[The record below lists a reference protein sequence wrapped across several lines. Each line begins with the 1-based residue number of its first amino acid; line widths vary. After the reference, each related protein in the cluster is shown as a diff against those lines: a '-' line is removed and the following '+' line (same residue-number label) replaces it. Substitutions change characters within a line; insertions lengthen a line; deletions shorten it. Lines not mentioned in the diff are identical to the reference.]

1 MLTILPARIL
11 LQDITAVHLNV
22 LWPAQCFSLPCS
34 GNYLFLPTHWWLSI
48 KKDIKWLNR
57 FNLIFGQQK
66 LINGKRFLSNSW
78 FHRSFKSAKKKHCMK
93 LSLCNLGK
101 AIPLLIYLSVKKPS
115 RCGCRKTY
123 NQSLPL
129 IKTLLPHQRDSRLFQ
144 PAKWDLHILV
154 YNAIISVPFS
164 EETLFSFLSVFD
176 YCWAGA
182 TAWSVRCKTKS
193 VSLRNT
199 KELVQLLSR
208 TRLASDSTLE
218 EQTLHKLPVKANLS
232 NCIPLKATIVLIHDW
247 TAQTS
252 FQMKK
257 RSPCCVEQFPDT
269 SSTLRAF
276 QPYHKAFVGST
287 PKMGIWLLL
296 LSLIGQNLSN

>member
-48 KKDIKWLNR
+48 KKDIKWLHR
-57 FNLIFGQQK
+57 FNLIFGKQK

-129 IKTLLPHQRDSRLFQ
+129 IKTLLPHQR
-144 PAKWDLHILV
+144 
-154 YNAIISVPFS
+154 
-164 EETLFSFLSVFD
+164 
-176 YCWAGA
+176 
-182 TAWSVRCKTKS
+182 
-193 VSLRNT
+193 
-199 KELVQLLSR
+199 
-208 TRLASDSTLE
+208 
-218 EQTLHKLPVKANLS
+218 EQT
-232 NCIPLKATIVLIHDW
+232 
-247 TAQTS
+247 
-252 FQMKK
+252 
-257 RSPCCVEQFPDT
+257 FPA
-269 SSTLRAF
+269 S
-276 QPYHKAFVGST
+276 QVGSAHS
-287 PKMGIWLLL
+287 
-296 LSLIGQNLSN
+296 SL